1 MKIVNIFLASS
12 IKEFEKERILIGDY
26 VRRINEISSAKGYLI
41 RLFLCEDE
49 YNNSQSVYDRQI
61 QKSDIFFAII
71 GEHLGE
77 FTRHEIFDV
86 ADCCDSIKERIL
98 VFTTDIENHTI
109 TAGLRNR
116 YQLLKPQNNLLEC
129 LKGAINDAI
138 TNVLDSIEQISTVPI
153 VPNSFFLDIPD
164 WDTLECAVIGNIIRR
179 LKDQGNEIVISH
191 DNKESM
197 NAFVAL
203 LDNDFGQE
211 INRIVQALKDGVP
224 SDLFWVFANKSILDN
239 TDLSIKEQVNNI
251 SNCLGD
257 KYFDSYQTYQV
268 LSIVFYNRL
277 LAALMQH
284 NLLDGSG
291 FVYTV
296 CDHWLVR
303 KGSTF
308 GHNFINLLNT
318 KLDPDSEEQARKERV
333 IVNLLN
339 YYWLNG
345 KLEKHI
351 KAIDAIQRAQYD
363 YFVYTEEDLNEL
375 TLKRSEY
382 KQAVADYVYDN
393 LELLQLNIV
402 DYSGQDTLLLIKNI
416 LNIANDEGNFPSEDV
431 FKIYFFAA
439 NALSFYNSQLVHTY
453 ELYAEALD
461 GYCKIEQP
469 SLKIIESA
477 KLCCLQLCQISSELS
492 LDKDTIKWIEYAERF
507 FYDGD
512 LLFKSIILMQKKTA
526 YRNRDN
532 NIEVECNKELVNIFQ
547 NSFVEQDNVH
557 LNLYL
562 EYRYWC
568 IWNDFPNIPKY
579 KDEVNTLIDNYY
591 VPYLASD
598 YNYFHTGIKLFSLYV
613 LREEDDELDDDNSS
627 FCNDVIQQY
636 IDCRNFDDRSIDYYN
651 LLFVKAT
658 ILKKTGKTSDAIDLF
673 VKLSEMYRGKRDRAC
688 CFQSVALCYM
698 DDYCSSD
705 ALKSAENYYRLAMS
719 LFDELND
726 RHRIGNIFDGLS
738 YCYLLQKNYS
748 EALTYAKK
756 SISIQEYD
764 CPNKYSNYIS
774 SLLCQDM
781 YDNASD
787 YYHKTERKEDVLLQ
801 LQKDYNS
808 EITKLNICVDVFK
821 RFISEHNSI

>member
-1 MKIVNIFLASS
+1 MKIVNIFIASS
-12 IKEFEKERILIGDY
+12 IEEFEKERILIGDY
-26 VRRINEISSAKGYLI
+26 VRKTNEVSSAKGHLV

-49 YNNSQSVYDRQI
+49 YKNSQSIYDRQI
-61 QKSDIFFAII
+61 QKSDVFIAII

-77 FTRHEIFDV
+77 FTRHEIIDV

-98 VFTTDIENHTI
+98 VFTTNIENNTI
-109 TAGLRNR
+109 TEELLNQ
-116 YQLLKPQNNLLEC
+116 YQLLTPQNNLLEC
-129 LKGAINDAI
+129 LKDTINNAI
-138 TNVLDSIEQISTVPI
+138 TNVLDSIDQISLVPI
-153 VPNSFFLDIPD
+153 VRNSFCLNIPD
-164 WDTLECAVIGNIIRR
+164 LDTLECAVIGNIIRR
-179 LKDQGNEIVISH
+179 LRDQGNEIIISH
-191 DNKESM
+191 TNQEPM

-203 LDNDFGQE
+203 LDNDFGLE
-211 INRIVQALKDGVP
+211 INRIVQALKDGVS
-224 SDLFWVFANKSILDN
+224 SDLFWVFANKSILNN
-239 TDLSIKEQVNNI
+239 TDLSIKEKVNKI
-251 SNCLGD
+251 SIYLGD

-318 KLDPDSEEQARKERV
+318 NLDPDSEEQARKERV

-351 KAIDAIQRAQYD
+351 KALDAIQRAQYD
-363 YFVYTEEDLNEL
+363 YFVYTEKDLEEL

-382 KQAVADYVYDN
+382 KQAVADYIYDN
-393 LELLQLNIV
+393 LELLQLSIV
-402 DYSGQDTLLLIKNI
+402 DYSGQDILLLIRNI
-416 LNIANDEGNFPSEDV
+416 LNIAQDEGNFPSEDV
-431 FKIYFFAA
+431 FKIYLFAA
-439 NALSFYNSQLVHTY
+439 NTLSFYKSQLVHTY

-469 SLKIIESA
+469 PLKIIESA
-477 KLCCLQLCQISSELS
+477 KQCCLQLCQISSELS
-492 LDKDTIKWIEYAERF
+492 LDEDTIKWIEYADRF
-507 FYDGD
+507 FSDGD
-512 LLFKSIILMQKKTA
+512 LLFKSIILMQKKTV

-532 NIEVECNKELVNIFQ
+532 SIVADCNKELVNIFQ
-547 NSFVEQDNVH
+547 SSFVEQDNIH

-568 IWNDFPNIPKY
+568 IWNDFPNISKY
-579 KDEVNTLIDNYY
+579 KDEVNSLIDNFF

-598 YNYFHTGIKLFSLYV
+598 YNYFQTGIKLFSLYV
-613 LREEDDELDDDNSS
+613 LKEEVNELGDDNLS

-636 IDCRNFDDRSIDYYN
+636 KDCRDFDDRSIDYYN

-658 ILKKTGKTSDAIDLF
+658 ILKKIGNAPDAIDLF
-673 VKLSEMYRGKRDRAC
+673 IRLSKLYRGKRDRAC

-698 DDYCSSD
+698 DDYCSCE
-705 ALKSAENYYRLAMS
+705 ALESAERYYRLAMN

-726 RHRIGNIFDGLS
+726 RYRIGNVFDGLS

-748 EALTYAKK
+748 DALTCAQK

-774 SLLCQDM
+774 SLLCQNL

-787 YYHKTERKEDVLLQ
+787 YFGQIVQKEEVLGQ
-801 LQKDYNS
+801 LQIDFNN
-808 EITKLNICVDVFK
+808 EISKLNIFVDVFK
-821 RFISEHNSI
+821 RFITEHISV